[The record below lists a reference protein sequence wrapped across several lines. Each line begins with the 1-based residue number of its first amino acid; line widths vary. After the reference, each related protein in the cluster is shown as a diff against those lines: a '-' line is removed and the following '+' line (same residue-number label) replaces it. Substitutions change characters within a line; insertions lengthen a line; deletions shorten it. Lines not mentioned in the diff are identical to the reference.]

1 MLNRDKLYRTDRYIY
16 IYTMVNNR
24 NNRKFLESSVYKII
38 LFYKNSLFI
47 SDGAPV
53 ATDTVV
59 HEVRKS

>member
-1 MLNRDKLYRTDRYIY
+1 
-16 IYTMVNNR
+16 MVNNR